1 MKNQEKLKKSE
12 KNEKIGKKNPKLNLN
27 LHYFRNNNKVEHKK
41 ENKNRTKNLKKTDRF
56 FMEYVLQKTSK
67 IRI

>member
-41 ENKNRTKNLKKTDRF
+41 ENKNRK
-56 FMEYVLQKTSK
+56 
-67 IRI
+67 